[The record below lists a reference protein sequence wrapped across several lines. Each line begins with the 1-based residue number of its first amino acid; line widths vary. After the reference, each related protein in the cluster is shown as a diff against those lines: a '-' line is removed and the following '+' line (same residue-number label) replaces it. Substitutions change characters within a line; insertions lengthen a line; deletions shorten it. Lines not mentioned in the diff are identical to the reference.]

1 MRATYTVRLLSIRP
15 GGDRQQNRMTDQ
27 LEEGPEFWQALRES
41 ARLLQT
47 NRPAE
52 AIELLEPLYRRAPTQ
67 ADVAINLG
75 GAYILQRK
83 WNRAVRV
90 LSRAAEANPNNS
102 MVWMNLAAAHLGA
115 LETAGPEQQRRAIAA
130 YEQVLLIDPQA
141 PNVHYHLGLIYKERG
156 ELEQAATYFQKALT
170 VAPHDRDARRWLDQV
185 MAAQMEQARRNQR
198 QLAASEPDGEDE
210 GRG

>member
-1 MRATYTVRLLSIRP
+1 
-15 GGDRQQNRMTDQ
+15 MTDE
-27 LEEGPEFWQALRES
+27 LEQGSEFWQALRES
-41 ARLLQT
+41 ARLLQA
-47 NRPAE
+47 NRPAD
-52 AIELLEPLYRRAPTQ
+52 AIELLEPLYRQAPMQ

-90 LSRAAEANPNNS
+90 LSQAAEANPHNC

-130 YEQVLLIDPQA
+130 YEQVLVLDPQA
-141 PNVHYHLGLIYKERG
+141 PNVHYHLGLIYKELG
-156 ELEQAATYFQKALT
+156 ELERAAAYFQEALA

-185 MAAQMEQARRNQR
+185 MAARMEQARHNRA
-198 QLAASEPDGEDE
+198 QLAGADPTDE
-210 GRG
+210 TQGQDKPT